1 MSQKQGKIVPRNSGK
16 YPLHP
21 DYWSQIRPSELSC
34 DKPGMEPANPQVNPQ
49 EDPEEPTTL
58 WSSST
63 PGRQTP
69 LVRSHAHK
77 TWQPPWLH
85 PNLLSMLLQQKKGR
99 IKGPPKIADSTG
111 KGTKTSLHKE
121 RRIFSIVSVKGNK
134 SRIIIDQSLR
144 HPTSRLS
151 TKSTNHANHQAWLRL
166 LWNLASTSN
175 YLPTTRY
182 ASKS

>member
-1 MSQKQGKIVPRNSGK
+1 MTSSFPLQPPYKKEQRHQSQKNGQWPKKNQAITPP
-16 YPLHP
+16 PLP
-21 DYWSQIRPSELSC
+21 QP
-34 DKPGMEPANPQVNPQ
+34 KP
-49 EDPEEPTTL
+49 
-58 WSSST
+58 
-63 PGRQTP
+63 
-69 LVRSHAHK
+69 
-77 TWQPPWLH
+77 PPWLH

-151 TKSTNHANHQAWLRL
+151 TKSINHANHQAWLRL

-182 ASKS
+182 ASKKKRAIQWPHPQVSQDAAAK